1 MSTDANKDL
10 VRSFI
15 ERVYTQ
21 LDPAAVD
28 ELVADDF
35 QAHGMPAAAG
45 DKDGLRQATQ
55 RMAAA
60 LSDISFSIHDLI
72 AEGDLVCARL
82 TSSAR
87 QIGEFMGIPPTNR
100 TYQIEEIH
108 IFRVRDGQIVE
119 HWHQLDAMGLMAQ
132 LRDEKG

>member
-1 MSTDANKDL
+1 MTTDDAKQV

-35 QAHGMPAAAG
+35 EAHGMPAAVG
-45 DKDGLRQATQ
+45 DKAGLRQATQ

-60 LSDISFSIHDLI
+60 LADIKFNIDDVI
-72 AEGDLVCARL
+72 AEDDRVCVRL
-82 TSSAR
+82 TTSAR
-87 QIGEFMGIPPTNR
+87 QMGEFMGIPPTNR

-119 HWHQLDAMGLMAQ
+119 HWHQLDAMSLMAQ
-132 LRDEKG
+132 LRDDKG